1 MSKILKRPM
10 FRKGGSTNEGIVS
23 MAVPRGK
30 YANSN
35 IEDLM
40 KQYPDMADTIKTGE
54 GRAAL
59 ISAFA
64 GKGRSQQD
72 SLSDLL
78 IQGGLN
84 LMSARPRGNIFAT
97 AAESFKEPT
106 SQYLKEGQVENAF
119 QRQARL
125 QGITSAIGS
134 EDAMR
139 LAKLKG
145 SDQYLKGRTPADEI
159 NYIAFKISEKYKD
172 DITLSQAKNI
182 AKVQYIKD
190 RDILKDQPE
199 LKKYFD
205 ALDPSQEFIDT
216 SGFEQTTEG
225 FLFPPPPRGP
235 IQGKTAQS
243 PYKSGKTYFDP
254 TTNVIYKYEDK
265 VLKPVT
271 PPLNNLFR

>member
-106 SQYLKEGQVENAF
+106 SQYLKEGQAENAF

-216 SGFEQTTEG
+216 SGFEQTNRRISFSTSSK
-225 FLFPPPPRGP
+225 R
-235 IQGKTAQS
+235 TH
-243 PYKSGKTYFDP
+243 T
-254 TTNVIYKYEDK
+254 
-265 VLKPVT
+265 
-271 PPLNNLFR
+271 R